1 MSNLKKVILVAL
13 LLTTALSF
21 GQHRPDREKIK
32 ALKVAFITERLDLS
46 TKEAQTFWPIYNEYE
61 AKREVLRQKERSQI
75 RAKIKNADELS
86 EKEAEDLL
94 EKYISFEDEE
104 EALDKVFLKT
114 ISKVISSKK
123 TLLLLRSEE
132 EFKRQLIKQYRQKRG
147 GGGFR

>member
-1 MSNLKKVILVAL
+1 MSNLKKVLLVAL
-13 LLTTALSF
+13 LLTTTLSF
-21 GQHRPDREKIK
+21 GQQRPDREKIK

-46 TKEAQTFWPIYNEYE
+46 AKEAQTFWPIYNEHE
-61 AKREVLRQKERSQI
+61 AKRQVLRQKERSQI
-75 RAKIKNADELS
+75 RGKIKNADELS

-104 EALDKVFLKT
+104 EALDKAFLKNV
-114 ISKVISSKK
+114 SQVISSKK
-123 TLLLLRSEE
+123 TLLLLRSEQ